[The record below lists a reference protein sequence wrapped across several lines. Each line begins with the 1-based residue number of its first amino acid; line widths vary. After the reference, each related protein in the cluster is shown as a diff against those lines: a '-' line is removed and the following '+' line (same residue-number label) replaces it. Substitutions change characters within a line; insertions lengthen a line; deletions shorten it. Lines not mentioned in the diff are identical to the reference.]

1 MSKFNKSLERLLRRP
16 SDFRWSELQMIMVK
30 FGYKEIKGSG
40 SRRKFIHDKTKVTV
54 SLHKPH
60 PKPTLKMYA
69 IDIIIEHLKE
79 EGFI

>member
-1 MSKFNKSLERLLRRP
+1 
-16 SDFRWSELQMIMVK
+16 MIMVK

-69 IDIIIEHLKE
+69 IDIII
-79 EGFI
+79 